1 MRARCYP
8 FNMAQHRFRGK
19 NVKVRDLLVDWSKW
33 ITYCIL
39 QVYISRI
46 CRIYLEYCIYIPALL
61 KVYFI
66 CRTVWLLSP
75 PIRTTLATGVLITTL
90 LLPFLTQTACGLC
103 AHNSSSHVLC
113 APPTR
118 QEVATTSMPK
128 TLPSTWSSSAPLRTL
143 ACEQLAQWSQMELG
157 SYMNPHLSPLFM
169 LAGWKTFLGG
179 CHSFLAFLMATPH
192 LLFHTSTLDDRSRPS
207 NSDVLMARA
216 LHRAGAAMS
225 MRSTTGC
232 GTLAGPSLGLED
244 FQ

>member
-1 MRARCYP
+1 MTSLRP
-8 FNMAQHRFRGK
+8 
-19 NVKVRDLLVDWSKW
+19 L
-33 ITYCIL
+33 
-39 QVYISRI
+39 
-46 CRIYLEYCIYIPALL
+46 
-61 KVYFI
+61 
-66 CRTVWLLSP
+66 
-75 PIRTTLATGVLITTL
+75 
-90 LLPFLTQTACGLC
+90 LTQTACGLR
-103 AHNSSSHVLC
+103 AHSSFSHVLC
-113 APPTR
+113 APRLQP
-118 QEVATTSMPK
+118 EVVTASVLTT
-128 TLPSTWSSSAPLRTL
+128 LLLTWSSSAPLRTL
-143 ACEQLAQWSQMELG
+143 ACKQLAQWSQMELG

>member
-39 QVYISRI
+39 QVYISLI
-46 CRIYLEYCIYIPALL
+46 CRIYFEYCIYIPALL

-103 AHNSSSHVLC
+103 AHSSSSHVLC

-118 QEVATTSMPK
+118 QEVATASMPK
-128 TLPSTWSSSAPLRTL
+128 TLPLTWSSSAPLRTL

-157 SYMNPHLSPLFM
+157 SCMNPHLPLLFM
-169 LAGWKTFLGG
+169 LAGWKT
-179 CHSFLAFLMATPH
+179 
-192 LLFHTSTLDDRSRPS
+192 
-207 NSDVLMARA
+207 
-216 LHRAGAAMS
+216 
-225 MRSTTGC
+225 STTGC